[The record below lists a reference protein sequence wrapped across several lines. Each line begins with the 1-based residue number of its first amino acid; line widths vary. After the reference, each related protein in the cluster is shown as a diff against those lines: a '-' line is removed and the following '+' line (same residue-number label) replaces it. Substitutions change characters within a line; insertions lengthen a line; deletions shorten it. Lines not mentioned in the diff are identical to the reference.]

1 LWRANGDLEI
11 FLNVSTAITVL
22 ITDGISQ
29 TDGTPAANIIK
40 SLGNPLITIGIHS
53 RINLVHLEDLASVG
67 DDGIRNFFHITS
79 YEVLERIGRY
89 INCK

>member
-1 LWRANGDLEI
+1 
-11 FLNVSTAITVL
+11 L

-29 TDGTPAANIIK
+29 TDGTPAANTIK
-40 SLGNPLITIGIHS
+40 AAGNPLITIVIHS
-53 RINLVHLEDLASVG
+53 TINLVHLETLASVG

-89 INCK
+89 LNRK